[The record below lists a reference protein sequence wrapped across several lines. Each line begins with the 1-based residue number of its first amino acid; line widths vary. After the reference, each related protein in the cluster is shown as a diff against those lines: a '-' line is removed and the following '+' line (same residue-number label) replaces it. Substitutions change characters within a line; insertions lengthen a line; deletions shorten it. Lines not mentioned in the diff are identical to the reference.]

1 MKFHEQLNA
10 YIEQID
16 CMAKEVSEQSGVSAA
31 TLSRYRT
38 GSRLPDTESDAF
50 ENLCSA
56 IAELARQKQLGDIT
70 AESVREQFMQS
81 SDLRPRDADRLLEN
95 FDLLLAT
102 LDVGIRKLCR
112 HINYDASTVFRF
124 RNGSRRPSDPEKFA
138 SSVAEYVAREW
149 DSARD
154 RAVLAHLLGCTE
166 EELAESSVRYEKLM
180 EWLFD
185 DRDHRDHPVSDFLF
199 KLDEF
204 NLNDY
209 IKAIHFDEL
218 KVPSVPFQMP
228 TSKTYFGLDQMM
240 ESELDFLKA
249 TVISKSTEPVIMYS
263 DMPMTEMAK
272 DPEFPKKWMFGM
284 AMMLKKGLHLN
295 QIHDLSRSFEDMM
308 LGLESWIPMYMMG
321 QISPFYLKE
330 PSNNVFLHL
339 LKVSG
344 AAVLSGEAITGFHAE
359 GKYYL
364 TKSKKEL
371 AYYTKRAQELL
382 GIARPLMD
390 IYRIDNQNEFS
401 AFLQAD
407 SEVVGTRRS
416 ILSTLPLY
424 TIDTLLLEEMLEQS
438 GLEKEEVCRINAA
451 AAAAR
456 KRILHILETSKI
468 HVEIPLLT
476 KEEFETYPPT
486 LDLSLAF
493 CEQSIPYTYKHYL
506 AHKEHTERFAAEHP
520 RYQVEKT
527 SSQTF
532 RNLQISIHEG
542 KWAMVS
548 KELGPA
554 IHFVIHHPKLRRAI
568 EEFIPPVVERASS
581 L

>member
-10 YIEQID
+10 YIERVD
-16 CMAKEVSEQSGVSAA
+16 CMAKEVSELSGISAA

-38 GSRLPDTESDAF
+38 GTRIPDATSESF

-56 IAELARQKQLGDIT
+56 IAELAERKQLVGIT
-70 AESVREQFMQS
+70 AESVREQFMQA
-81 SDLRPRDADRLLEN
+81 SDLRLRDTNRLLEN

-102 LDVGIRKLCR
+102 LDVSISKLCR

-124 RNGSRRPSDPEKFA
+124 RNGSRHPSDPEKFA

-149 DSARD
+149 DTAQD
-154 RAVLAHLLGCTE
+154 RIVLAHLLGCSE
-166 EELAESSVRYEKLM
+166 EELASSSARYEVLVQ
-180 EWLFD
+180 WLYGN
-185 DRDHRDHPVSDFLF
+185 HVHKKHHVSDFLS

-228 TSKTYFGLDQMM
+228 VSKTYFGIDQMM

-249 TVISKSTEPVIMYS
+249 TVVSKSNAPVIMYS
-263 DMPMTEMAK
+263 DMPMAEMAK
-272 DPEFPKKWMFGM
+272 DPEFPKKWMYGM

-295 QIHDLSRSFEDMM
+295 QIHDLNRSFEDMM
-308 LGLESWIPMYMMG
+308 LGLESWIPMYMTG

-344 AAVLSGEAITGFHAE
+344 AAALSGEAVMGYHAE

-371 AYYTKRAQELL
+371 RYYTKRAQELL
-382 GIARPLMD
+382 SVARPLMD
-390 IYRIDNQNEFS
+390 IYRVGNKNELN

-407 SEVVGTRRS
+407 SEVAGKRKS
-416 ILSTLPLY
+416 IFSSLPLY
-424 TIDTLLLEEMLEQS
+424 TIDMLLLEEMLAQGGFSQDEIS
-438 GLEKEEVCRINAA
+438 HIEGVAMT
-451 AAAAR
+451 AR
-456 KRILHILETSKI
+456 QRILHILESS
-468 HVEIPLLT
+468 EIEVKVPKLSE
-476 KEEFETYPPT
+476 EEFEAYPLA
-486 LDLSLAF
+486 LDLSAAF
-493 CEQSIPYTYKHYL
+493 CEQNVVYTYEQYL
-506 AHKEHTERFAAEHP
+506 AHMENTDFFATEHS
-520 RYQVEKT
+520 RYRVEKT

-532 RNLQISIHEG
+532 RNLQINIHEG

-548 KELGPA
+548 KVFTPA
-554 IHFVIHHPKLRRAI
+554 IHFVIYHPKLRRAI
-568 EEFIPPVVERASS
+568 EEFIPPVVEE
-581 L
+581 

>member
-102 LDVGIRKLCR
+102 LDVGISKLCR

-263 DMPMTEMAK
+263 DMPMEEMAK

-295 QIHDLSRSFEDMM
+295 QIHDLNRSFEDMM
-308 LGLESWIPMYMMG
+308 LGLESWIPMYMTG

-344 AAVLSGEAITGFHAE
+344 AAALSGEAVAGHHAE
-359 GKYYL
+359 GRYYL

-371 AYYTKRAQELL
+371 GYYTERAQELL
-382 GIARPLMD
+382 SAARPLMD
-390 IYRIDNQNEFS
+390 IYRIDNKNEFD

-407 SEVVGTRRS
+407 SAVTGKRKS
-416 ILSTLPLY
+416 ILSSLPLY
-424 TIDTLLLEEMLEQS
+424 TIDASLLTEMLAKSGFDCEEMT
-438 GLEKEEVCRINAA
+438 GIAA
-451 AAAAR
+451 VANSAR
-456 KRILHILETSKI
+456 RRILHILETNEI
-468 HVEIPLLT
+468 HVKVPQLAR
-476 KEEFETYPPT
+476 EEFEAYPLN
-486 LDLSLAF
+486 LDLSNVF
-493 CEQSIPYTYKHYL
+493 CEKGVAYTYEQYL
-506 AHKEHTERFAAEHP
+506 AHLEDTDRFAADHP

-542 KWAMVS
+542 RWAMVS
-548 KELGPA
+548 KELVPS

-568 EEFIPPVVERASS
+568 EEFIPPVAEK
-581 L
+581 

>member
-10 YIEQID
+10 YIERID
-16 CMAKEVSEQSGVSAA
+16 CMAKEVSELSGISAA

-38 GSRLPDTESDAF
+38 GTRIPDATSESF

-56 IAELARQKQLGDIT
+56 IAELAERKQLVGIT
-70 AESVREQFMQS
+70 AESVREQFMQA
-81 SDLRPRDADRLLEN
+81 SDLRLRDTNRLLEN

-102 LDVGIRKLCR
+102 LDVSISKLCR

-124 RNGSRRPSDPEKFA
+124 RNGSRHPSDPEKFA

-149 DSARD
+149 DTAQD
-154 RAVLAHLLGCTE
+154 RIVLAHLLGCSE
-166 EELAESSVRYEKLM
+166 EELASSSARYEVLVQ
-180 EWLFD
+180 WLYGN
-185 DRDHRDHPVSDFLF
+185 HVHKKHHVSDFLS

-228 TSKTYFGLDQMM
+228 VSKTYFGIDQMM

-249 TVISKSTEPVIMYS
+249 TVVSKSNAPVIMYS
-263 DMPMTEMAK
+263 DMPMAEMAK
-272 DPEFPKKWMFGM
+272 DPEFPKKWMYGM

-295 QIHDLSRSFEDMM
+295 QIHDLNRSFEDMM
-308 LGLESWIPMYMMG
+308 LGLESWIPMYMTG

-344 AAVLSGEAITGFHAE
+344 AAALSGEAVMGYHAE

-371 AYYTKRAQELL
+371 RYYTKRAQELL
-382 GIARPLMD
+382 SVARPLMD
-390 IYRIDNQNEFS
+390 IYRVGNKNELN

-407 SEVVGTRRS
+407 SEVAGKRKS
-416 ILSTLPLY
+416 IFSSLPLY
-424 TIDTLLLEEMLEQS
+424 TIDMLLLEEMLAQGGFSQDEIS
-438 GLEKEEVCRINAA
+438 HIEGVAMT
-451 AAAAR
+451 AR
-456 KRILHILETSKI
+456 QRILHILESS
-468 HVEIPLLT
+468 EIEVKVPKLSE
-476 KEEFETYPPT
+476 EEFEAYPLA
-486 LDLSLAF
+486 LDLSAAF
-493 CEQSIPYTYKHYL
+493 CEQNVVYTYEQYL
-506 AHKEHTERFAAEHP
+506 AHMENTDFFATEHS
-520 RYQVEKT
+520 RYRVEKT

-542 KWAMVS
+542 RWAMVS
-548 KELGPA
+548 KVFSPA
-554 IHFVIHHPKLRRAI
+554 IHFVIYHPKLRRAI
-568 EEFIPPVVERASS
+568 EEFIPPVVEE
-581 L
+581 

>member
-1 MKFHEQLNA
+1 
-10 YIEQID
+10 
-16 CMAKEVSEQSGVSAA
+16 
-31 TLSRYRT
+31 
-38 GSRLPDTESDAF
+38 
-50 ENLCSA
+50 
-56 IAELARQKQLGDIT
+56 
-70 AESVREQFMQS
+70 MQS

-102 LDVGIRKLCR
+102 LDVGISKLCR

-263 DMPMTEMAK
+263 DMPMGEMAK

-284 AMMLKKGLHLN
+284 AMMLKKGA
-295 QIHDLSRSFEDMM
+295 SP
-308 LGLESWIPMYMMG
+308 ESDP
-321 QISPFYLKE
+321 
-330 PSNNVFLHL
+330 
-339 LKVSG
+339 
-344 AAVLSGEAITGFHAE
+344 
-359 GKYYL
+359 
-364 TKSKKEL
+364 
-371 AYYTKRAQELL
+371 
-382 GIARPLMD
+382 
-390 IYRIDNQNEFS
+390 
-401 AFLQAD
+401 
-407 SEVVGTRRS
+407 
-416 ILSTLPLY
+416 
-424 TIDTLLLEEMLEQS
+424 
-438 GLEKEEVCRINAA
+438 
-451 AAAAR
+451 
-456 KRILHILETSKI
+456 
-468 HVEIPLLT
+468 
-476 KEEFETYPPT
+476 
-486 LDLSLAF
+486 
-493 CEQSIPYTYKHYL
+493 
-506 AHKEHTERFAAEHP
+506 
-520 RYQVEKT
+520 
-527 SSQTF
+527 
-532 RNLQISIHEG
+532 
-542 KWAMVS
+542 
-548 KELGPA
+548 
-554 IHFVIHHPKLRRAI
+554 
-568 EEFIPPVVERASS
+568 
-581 L
+581 

>member
-10 YIEQID
+10 YIQQLD
-16 CMAKEVSEQSGVSAA
+16 CMAKEVSELSGISPA

-38 GSRLPDTESDAF
+38 GSRIPDTASEPF

-56 IAELARQKQLGDIT
+56 IAELAERKQLVGIT
-70 AESVREQFMQS
+70 AESVREQFMQA
-81 SDLRPRDADRLLEN
+81 SDLHSRDTERLLEN

-102 LDVGIRKLCR
+102 LDVSISRLCR

-124 RNGSRRPSDPEKFA
+124 RNGSRHPSDPEKFA

-149 DSARD
+149 DTARD
-154 RAVLAHLLGCTE
+154 RAVLAHLLGCSE
-166 EELAESSVRYEKLM
+166 EELASSSTRYEMLVQ
-180 EWLFD
+180 WLFGNH
-185 DRDHRDHPVSDFLF
+185 DHKNHPVSGFLSN
-199 KLDEF
+199 LDEF

-209 IKAIHFDEL
+209 IKAIHFDDW
-218 KVPSVPFQMP
+218 KIPSVPFQMP
-228 TSKTYFGLDQMM
+228 ASKTYFGLDQMM

-249 TVISKSTEPVIMYS
+249 TVVSKSDKPVIMYS
-263 DMPMTEMAK
+263 DMPMTEMAT

-295 QIHDLSRSFEDMM
+295 QIHSLSRSFEDMM
-308 LGLESWIPMYMMG
+308 LGLESWIPMYMTG

-344 AAVLSGEAITGFHAE
+344 AAALSGEAVMGYHAE

-371 AYYTKRAQELL
+371 RYYTKRAQELL
-382 GIARPLMD
+382 SVARPLMD
-390 IYRIDNQNEFS
+390 IYRVGNKNEFS

-407 SEVVGTRRS
+407 SKVVGKRKGIFS
-416 ILSTLPLY
+416 SLPLY
-424 TIDTLLLEEMLEQS
+424 TIDISLLKEMLVQS
-438 GLEKEEVCRINAA
+438 GLSQEEISHIEGVAMT
-451 AAAAR
+451 AR
-456 KRILHILETSKI
+456 QRILHILESSEIEVKI
-468 HVEIPLLT
+468 PKLSE
-476 KEEFETYPPT
+476 EEFEAYPLV
-486 LDLSLAF
+486 LDLSNAF
-493 CEQSIPYTYKHYL
+493 CEQSVVYTYEQYL
-506 AHKEHTERFAAEHP
+506 AHMESTDRFATEYS
-520 RYQVEKT
+520 RYRIEKT

-532 RNLQISIHEG
+532 RNLQINIHQG
-542 KWAMVS
+542 RWAMVS
-548 KELGPA
+548 KGLAPA
-554 IHFVIHHPKLRRAI
+554 VHFVIHHPRLIRAI

>member
-102 LDVGIRKLCR
+102 LDVGISKLCR

-308 LGLESWIPMYMMG
+308 LGLESWIPMYMTG

-344 AAVLSGEAITGFHAE
+344 AAALSGEAVMGYHAE

-371 AYYTKRAQELL
+371 RYYTKRAQELL
-382 GIARPLMD
+382 SVARPLMD
-390 IYRIDNQNEFS
+390 IYRVGNKNEFS

-407 SEVVGTRRS
+407 SKVVGKRKGIFS
-416 ILSTLPLY
+416 SLPLY
-424 TIDTLLLEEMLEQS
+424 TIDISLLKEMLVQR
-438 GLEKEEVCRINAA
+438 GLSQEEISHIEGVAMT
-451 AAAAR
+451 AR
-456 KRILHILETSKI
+456 QRILHILESSEIGVKI
-468 HVEIPLLT
+468 PKLSE
-476 KEEFETYPPT
+476 EEFEAYPLV
-486 LDLSLAF
+486 LDLSNAF
-493 CEQSIPYTYKHYL
+493 CEQSVVYTYEQYL
-506 AHKEHTERFAAEHP
+506 AHMESTDRFATEYS
-520 RYQVEKT
+520 RYRIEKT

-532 RNLQISIHEG
+532 RNLQINIHQG
-542 KWAMVS
+542 RWAMVS
-548 KELGPA
+548 KGLAPA
-554 IHFVIHHPKLRRAI
+554 VHFVIHHPRLIRAI

>member
-1 MKFHEQLNA
+1 
-10 YIEQID
+10 
-16 CMAKEVSEQSGVSAA
+16 
-31 TLSRYRT
+31 
-38 GSRLPDTESDAF
+38 
-50 ENLCSA
+50 
-56 IAELARQKQLGDIT
+56 
-70 AESVREQFMQS
+70 MQA

-102 LDVGIRKLCR
+102 LDVGISKLCR

-199 KLDEF
+199 ELDEF

-263 DMPMTEMAK
+263 DMPMGEMAK
-272 DPEFPKKWMFGM
+272 DPKFPKKWMFGM

-295 QIHDLSRSFEDMM
+295 QIHDLNRSFEDMM
-308 LGLESWIPMYMMG
+308 LGLESWIPMYMTG
-321 QISPFYLKE
+321 QVSPFYLKE

-344 AAVLSGEAITGFHAE
+344 AAALCGEAIVGHHAE
-359 GKYYL
+359 GRYYL
-364 TKSKKEL
+364 TKSRKEL
-371 AYYTKRAQELL
+371 GYYTARAQELL
-382 GIARPLMD
+382 SAARPLMD
-390 IYRIDNQNEFS
+390 IYRIDNKNEFN
-401 AFLQAD
+401 AFLQVD
-407 SEVVGTRRS
+407 SETIGKRRS
-416 ILSTLPLY
+416 ILSSLPLY
-424 TIDTLLLEEMLEQS
+424 TIDASLLVEMLARS
-438 GLEKEEVCRINAA
+438 GFDGEEAA
-451 AAAAR
+451 GIADAASSAR
-456 KRILHILETSKI
+456 RRVVHILETSEI

-476 KEEFETYPPT
+476 REEFEVCPLN
-486 LDLSLAF
+486 LDLSNAF
-493 CEQSIPYTYKHYL
+493 CEKGVAYTYEQYL
-506 AHKEHTERFAAEHP
+506 AHLEDTDRFAADHP

-542 KWAMVS
+542 RWAMVS
-548 KELGPA
+548 KELVPS

-568 EEFIPPVVERASS
+568 EEFIPPVVEK
-581 L
+581 

>member
-10 YIEQID
+10 YIERID
-16 CMAKEVSEQSGVSAA
+16 CMAKEVSELSGISAA

-38 GSRLPDTESDAF
+38 GTRIPDATSESF

-56 IAELARQKQLGDIT
+56 IAELAERKQLVGIT
-70 AESVREQFMQS
+70 AESVREQFMQA
-81 SDLRPRDADRLLEN
+81 SDLRLRDTNRLLEN

-102 LDVGIRKLCR
+102 LDVSISKLCR

-124 RNGSRRPSDPEKFA
+124 RNGSRHPSDPEKFA

-149 DSARD
+149 DTAQD
-154 RAVLAHLLGCTE
+154 RIVLAHLLGCSE
-166 EELAESSVRYEKLM
+166 EELASSSARYEVLVQ
-180 EWLFD
+180 WLYGN
-185 DRDHRDHPVSDFLF
+185 HVHKKHHVSDFLS

-228 TSKTYFGLDQMM
+228 VSKTYFGIDQMM

-249 TVISKSTEPVIMYS
+249 TVVSKSNAPVIMYS
-263 DMPMTEMAK
+263 DMPMAEMAK
-272 DPEFPKKWMFGM
+272 DPEFPKKWMYGM

-295 QIHDLSRSFEDMM
+295 QIHDLNRSFEDMM
-308 LGLESWIPMYMMG
+308 LGLESWIPMYMTG

-344 AAVLSGEAITGFHAE
+344 AAALSGEAVMGYHAE

-371 AYYTKRAQELL
+371 RYYTKRAQELL
-382 GIARPLMD
+382 SVARPLMD
-390 IYRIDNQNEFS
+390 IYRVGNKNELN

-407 SEVVGTRRS
+407 SEVAGKRKS
-416 ILSTLPLY
+416 IFSSLPLY
-424 TIDTLLLEEMLEQS
+424 TIDMLLLEEMLAQGGFSQDEIS
-438 GLEKEEVCRINAA
+438 HIEGVAMT
-451 AAAAR
+451 AR
-456 KRILHILETSKI
+456 QRILHILESS
-468 HVEIPLLT
+468 EIEVKVPKLSE
-476 KEEFETYPPT
+476 EEFEAYPLA
-486 LDLSLAF
+486 LDLSAAF
-493 CEQSIPYTYKHYL
+493 CEQNVVYTYEQYL
-506 AHKEHTERFAAEHP
+506 AHMENTDFFATEHS
-520 RYQVEKT
+520 RYRVEKT

-532 RNLQISIHEG
+532 RNLQINIHEG

-548 KELGPA
+548 KVFSPA
-554 IHFVIHHPKLRRAI
+554 IHFVVYHPKLRRAI
-568 EEFIPPVVERASS
+568 EEFIPPVVEE
-581 L
+581 

>member
-10 YIEQID
+10 YIERID
-16 CMAKEVSEQSGVSAA
+16 CMAKEVSELSGISAA

-38 GSRLPDTESDAF
+38 GTRIPDATSESF

-56 IAELARQKQLGDIT
+56 IAELAERKQLVGIT
-70 AESVREQFMQS
+70 AESVREQFMQA
-81 SDLRPRDADRLLEN
+81 SDLRLRDTNRLLEN

-102 LDVGIRKLCR
+102 LDVSISKLCR

-124 RNGSRRPSDPEKFA
+124 RNGSRHPSDPEKFA

-149 DSARD
+149 DTAQD
-154 RAVLAHLLGCTE
+154 RIVLAHLLGCSE
-166 EELAESSVRYEKLM
+166 EELASSSARYEVLVQ
-180 EWLFD
+180 WLYGN
-185 DRDHRDHPVSDFLF
+185 HVHKKHHVSDFLS

-228 TSKTYFGLDQMM
+228 VSKTYFGIDQMM

-249 TVISKSTEPVIMYS
+249 TVVSKSNAPVIMYS
-263 DMPMTEMAK
+263 DMPMAEMAK
-272 DPEFPKKWMFGM
+272 DPEFPKKWMYGM
-284 AMMLKKGLHLN
+284 AMMPKKGLHLN
-295 QIHDLSRSFEDMM
+295 QIHDLNRSFEDMM
-308 LGLESWIPMYMMG
+308 LGLESWIPMYMTG

-344 AAVLSGEAITGFHAE
+344 AAALSGEAVMGYHAE

-371 AYYTKRAQELL
+371 RYYTKRAQELL
-382 GIARPLMD
+382 SVARPLMD
-390 IYRIDNQNEFS
+390 IYRVGNKNELN

-407 SEVVGTRRS
+407 SEVAGKRKS
-416 ILSTLPLY
+416 IFSSLPLY
-424 TIDTLLLEEMLEQS
+424 TIDMLLLEEMLAQGGFSQDEIS
-438 GLEKEEVCRINAA
+438 HIEGVAMT
-451 AAAAR
+451 AR
-456 KRILHILETSKI
+456 QRILHILESS
-468 HVEIPLLT
+468 EIEVKVPKLSE
-476 KEEFETYPPT
+476 EEFEAYPLA
-486 LDLSLAF
+486 LDLSAAF
-493 CEQSIPYTYKHYL
+493 CEQNVVYTYEQYL
-506 AHKEHTERFAAEHP
+506 AHMENTDFFATEHS
-520 RYQVEKT
+520 RYRVEKT

-532 RNLQISIHEG
+532 RNLQINIHEG

-548 KELGPA
+548 KVFSPA
-554 IHFVIHHPKLRRAI
+554 IHFVIYHPKLRRAI
-568 EEFIPPVVERASS
+568 EEFIPPVVEE
-581 L
+581 

>member
-16 CMAKEVSEQSGVSAA
+16 CMAKEVSEQSGVSA

-102 LDVGIRKLCR
+102 LDVGISKLCR

-308 LGLESWIPMYMMG
+308 LGLESWIPMYMTG

-476 KEEFETYPPT
+476 KEEFEAYPPT

>member
-10 YIEQID
+10 YIERID
-16 CMAKEVSEQSGVSAA
+16 WMAKEVSELSGISAA

-38 GSRLPDTESDAF
+38 GTRIPDATSESF

-56 IAELARQKQLGDIT
+56 IAELAERKQLVGIT
-70 AESVREQFMQS
+70 AESVREQFMQA
-81 SDLRPRDADRLLEN
+81 SDLRLRDTNRLLEN

-102 LDVGIRKLCR
+102 LDVSISKLCR

-124 RNGSRRPSDPEKFA
+124 RNGSRHPSDPEKFA

-149 DSARD
+149 DTAQD
-154 RAVLAHLLGCTE
+154 RIVLAHLLGCSE
-166 EELAESSVRYEKLM
+166 EELASSSARYEVLVQ
-180 EWLFD
+180 WLYGN
-185 DRDHRDHPVSDFLF
+185 HVHKKHHVSDFLS

-228 TSKTYFGLDQMM
+228 VSKTYFGIDQMM

-249 TVISKSTEPVIMYS
+249 TVVSKSNAPVIMYS
-263 DMPMTEMAK
+263 DMPMAEMAK
-272 DPEFPKKWMFGM
+272 DPEFPKKWMYGM

-295 QIHDLSRSFEDMM
+295 QIHDLNRSFEDMM
-308 LGLESWIPMYMMG
+308 LGLESWIPMYMTG

-344 AAVLSGEAITGFHAE
+344 AAALSGEAVMGYHAE

-371 AYYTKRAQELL
+371 RYYTKRAQELL
-382 GIARPLMD
+382 SVARPLMD
-390 IYRIDNQNEFS
+390 IYRVGNKNELN

-407 SEVVGTRRS
+407 SEVAGKRKS
-416 ILSTLPLY
+416 IFSSLPLY
-424 TIDTLLLEEMLEQS
+424 TIDMLLLEEMLAQGGFSQDEIS
-438 GLEKEEVCRINAA
+438 HIEGVAMT
-451 AAAAR
+451 AR
-456 KRILHILETSKI
+456 QRILHILESS
-468 HVEIPLLT
+468 EIEVKVPKLSE
-476 KEEFETYPPT
+476 EEFEAYPLA
-486 LDLSLAF
+486 LDLSAAF
-493 CEQSIPYTYKHYL
+493 CEQNVVYTYEQYL
-506 AHKEHTERFAAEHP
+506 AHMENTDFFATEHS
-520 RYQVEKT
+520 RYRVEKT

-532 RNLQISIHEG
+532 RNLQINIHEG

-548 KELGPA
+548 KVFSPA
-554 IHFVIHHPKLRRAI
+554 IHFVIYHPKLRRAI
-568 EEFIPPVVERASS
+568 EEFIPPVVEE
-581 L
+581 

>member
-10 YIEQID
+10 YLQQLD
-16 CMAKEVSEQSGVSAA
+16 CMAKEVSELSGISTA

-38 GSRLPDTESDAF
+38 GSRIPDTESDAF

-56 IAELARQKQLGDIT
+56 IAELAEQKQFSDIT
-70 AESVREQFMQS
+70 AESVREQFMQA
-81 SDLRPRDADRLLEN
+81 SDLRLRDTNRLLEN

-102 LDVGIRKLCR
+102 LDVSISKLCR

-228 TSKTYFGLDQMM
+228 TSKTHFGLDQMM

-263 DMPMTEMAK
+263 DMPMGEMAK

-295 QIHDLSRSFEDMM
+295 QIHDLNRSFEDMM
-308 LGLESWIPMYMMG
+308 LGLESWIPMYMTG

-476 KEEFETYPPT
+476 KEEFEAYPPT

>member
-10 YIEQID
+10 YIERID
-16 CMAKEVSEQSGVSAA
+16 CMAKEVSELSGISAA

-38 GSRLPDTESDAF
+38 GTRIPDATSESF

-56 IAELARQKQLGDIT
+56 IAELAERKQLVGIT
-70 AESVREQFMQS
+70 AESVREQFMQA
-81 SDLRPRDADRLLEN
+81 SDLRLRDTNRLLEN

-102 LDVGIRKLCR
+102 LDVGISKLCR

-124 RNGSRRPSDPEKFA
+124 RNGSRHPSDPEKFA

-149 DSARD
+149 DTAQD
-154 RAVLAHLLGCTE
+154 RIVLAHLLGCSE
-166 EELAESSVRYEKLM
+166 EELASSSARYEVLVQ
-180 EWLFD
+180 WLYGN
-185 DRDHRDHPVSDFLF
+185 HVHKKHHVSDFLS

-228 TSKTYFGLDQMM
+228 VSKTYFGIDQMM

-249 TVISKSTEPVIMYS
+249 TVVSKSNAPVIMYS
-263 DMPMTEMAK
+263 DMPMAEMAK
-272 DPEFPKKWMFGM
+272 DPEFPKKWMYGM

-295 QIHDLSRSFEDMM
+295 QIHDLNRSFEDMM
-308 LGLESWIPMYMMG
+308 LGLESWIPMYMTG

-344 AAVLSGEAITGFHAE
+344 AAALSGEAVMGYHAE

-371 AYYTKRAQELL
+371 RYYTKRAQELL
-382 GIARPLMD
+382 SVARPLMD
-390 IYRIDNQNEFS
+390 IYRVGNKNELN

-407 SEVVGTRRS
+407 SEVAGKRKS
-416 ILSTLPLY
+416 IFSSLPLY
-424 TIDTLLLEEMLEQS
+424 TIDMLLLEEMLAQGGFSQDEIS
-438 GLEKEEVCRINAA
+438 HIEGVAMT
-451 AAAAR
+451 AR
-456 KRILHILETSKI
+456 QRILHILESS
-468 HVEIPLLT
+468 EIEVKVPKLSE
-476 KEEFETYPPT
+476 EEFEAYPLA
-486 LDLSLAF
+486 LDLSAAF
-493 CEQSIPYTYKHYL
+493 CEQNVVYTYEQYL
-506 AHKEHTERFAAEHP
+506 AHMENTDFFATEHS
-520 RYQVEKT
+520 RYRVEKT

-532 RNLQISIHEG
+532 RNLQINIHEG

-548 KELGPA
+548 KVFSPA
-554 IHFVIHHPKLRRAI
+554 IHFVIYHPKLGRAI
-568 EEFIPPVVERASS
+568 EEFIPPVVEE
-581 L
+581 

>member
-31 TLSRYRT
+31 TLRRYRT

-102 LDVGIRKLCR
+102 LDVGISKLCR

-263 DMPMTEMAK
+263 DMPMGEMAK

-295 QIHDLSRSFEDMM
+295 QIHDLNRSFEDMM
-308 LGLESWIPMYMMG
+308 LGLESWIPMYMTG
-321 QISPFYLKE
+321 QVSPFYLKE

-344 AAVLSGEAITGFHAE
+344 AAALCGEAIVGHHAE
-359 GKYYL
+359 GRYYL
-364 TKSKKEL
+364 TKSRKEL
-371 AYYTKRAQELL
+371 GYYTARAQELL
-382 GIARPLMD
+382 SAARPLMD
-390 IYRIDNQNEFS
+390 IYRIDNKNEFN
-401 AFLQAD
+401 AFLQVD
-407 SEVVGTRRS
+407 SEAIGKRRS
-416 ILSTLPLY
+416 ILSSLPLY
-424 TIDTLLLEEMLEQS
+424 TIDASLLVEMLARS
-438 GLEKEEVCRINAA
+438 GFDGEEAA
-451 AAAAR
+451 GIADAASSAR
-456 KRILHILETSKI
+456 RRVVHILETSEI

-476 KEEFETYPPT
+476 REEFEVYPLN
-486 LDLSLAF
+486 LDLSNAF
-493 CEQSIPYTYKHYL
+493 CEKGVAYTYEQYL
-506 AHKEHTERFAAEHP
+506 AHLEDTDRFAADHP

-542 KWAMVS
+542 RWAMVS
-548 KELGPA
+548 KELVPS

-568 EEFIPPVVERASS
+568 EEFIPPVVEK
-581 L
+581 

>member
-10 YIEQID
+10 YIERID
-16 CMAKEVSEQSGVSAA
+16 CMAKEVSELSGISAA

-38 GSRLPDTESDAF
+38 GTRIPDATSESF

-56 IAELARQKQLGDIT
+56 IAELAERKQLVGIT
-70 AESVREQFMQS
+70 AESVREQFMQA
-81 SDLRPRDADRLLEN
+81 SDLRLRDTNRLLEN

-102 LDVGIRKLCR
+102 LDVSISKLCR

-124 RNGSRRPSDPEKFA
+124 RNGSRHPSDPEKFA

-149 DSARD
+149 DTAQD
-154 RAVLAHLLGCTE
+154 RIVLAHLLGCSE
-166 EELAESSVRYEKLM
+166 EELASSSARYEVLVQ
-180 EWLFD
+180 WLYGN
-185 DRDHRDHPVSDFLF
+185 HVHKKHHVSDFLS

-228 TSKTYFGLDQMM
+228 VSKTYFGIDQMM

-249 TVISKSTEPVIMYS
+249 TVVSKSNAPVIMYS
-263 DMPMTEMAK
+263 DMPMAEMTK
-272 DPEFPKKWMFGM
+272 DPEFPKKWMYGM

-295 QIHDLSRSFEDMM
+295 QIHDLNRSFEDMM
-308 LGLESWIPMYMMG
+308 LGLESWIPMYMTG

-344 AAVLSGEAITGFHAE
+344 AAALSGEAVMGYHAE

-371 AYYTKRAQELL
+371 RYYTKRAQELL
-382 GIARPLMD
+382 SVARPLMD
-390 IYRIDNQNEFS
+390 IYRVGNKNELN

-407 SEVVGTRRS
+407 SEVAGKRKS
-416 ILSTLPLY
+416 IFSSLPLY
-424 TIDTLLLEEMLEQS
+424 TIDMLLLEEMLAQGGFSQDEIS
-438 GLEKEEVCRINAA
+438 HIEGVAMT
-451 AAAAR
+451 AR
-456 KRILHILETSKI
+456 QRILHILESS
-468 HVEIPLLT
+468 EIEVKVPKLSE
-476 KEEFETYPPT
+476 EEFEAYPLA
-486 LDLSLAF
+486 LDLSAAF
-493 CEQSIPYTYKHYL
+493 CEQNVVYTYEQYL
-506 AHKEHTERFAAEHP
+506 AHMENTDFFATEHS
-520 RYQVEKT
+520 RYRVEKT

-532 RNLQISIHEG
+532 RNLQINIHEG

-548 KELGPA
+548 KVFSPA
-554 IHFVIHHPKLRRAI
+554 IHFVIYHPKLRRAI
-568 EEFIPPVVERASS
+568 EEFIPPVVEE
-581 L
+581 